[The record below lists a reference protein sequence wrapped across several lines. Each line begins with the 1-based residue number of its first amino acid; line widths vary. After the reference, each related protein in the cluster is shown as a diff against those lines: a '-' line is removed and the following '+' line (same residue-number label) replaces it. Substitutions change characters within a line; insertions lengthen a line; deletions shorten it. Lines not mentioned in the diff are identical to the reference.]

1 MSLLLLF
8 TGSAAPPA
16 GDPQQHLL
24 LALQWTPDVT
34 PPPSDPQQHLLLA
47 LMWTPGDVVVP
58 PVEPPVTPPAD
69 PLAMGP
75 GWGDEGV
82 YPRRR
87 PRPNDD
93 DEVLAIILTFLE
105 VDAWR

>member
-34 PPPSDPQQHLLLA
+34 PPSDPQQHLLLA

-105 VDAWR
+105 VEAWR